1 MLYQVHYIILK
12 NKMRFLIFTVKFLK
26 EFQIGNMV
34 KTGFDIFTPEKKSAI
49 IMGNFY
55 ISKRGGS

>member
-1 MLYQVHYIILK
+1 MSSTLYNTKKQDENFDFHSK
-12 NKMRFLIFTVKFLK
+12 IFERIPDWKHGK
-26 EFQIGNMV
+26 GRI
-34 KTGFDIFTPEKKSAI
+34 DIFTPEKKSAI